1 MNKVSSRINKT
12 RALFFALLFLAPIS
26 LLADTSVSLGVSLN
40 GARWSGDNGSGRS
53 SFSSTEGGQFGL
65 SANLKIDR
73 FYAGISLQGGEYSFN
88 SGAPDQFTSGGA
100 VAVSDTKVEHSDFD
114 LLAGYYFWPQVSLFV
129 DLKGAGSRWTTNNY
143 EQNFGGLGIGV
154 SAYQPLQNDWLLFG
168 TLGFV
173 NGDVEETGSLVVGD
187 GTSRALTL
195 GGVYSLEKNQH
206 LNVGLRFRK
215 YRFDFDDGNQQDY
228 TLNGIFVG
236 YTHIFSW

>member
-1 MNKVSSRINKT
+1 MHMVSRRFNKT
-12 RALFFALLFLAPIS
+12 KLFFFALLLLAPVS

-65 SANLKIDR
+65 SANVKMDR

-88 SGAPDQFTSGGA
+88 SGAPDQFTSGGT
-100 VAVSDTKVEHSDFD
+100 VTVSDTRVEHSDFD

-129 DLKGAGSRWTTNNY
+129 DLKGSGSKWKNNNY
-143 EQNFGGLGIGV
+143 EQSFGGLGIGV
-154 SAYQPLQNDWLLFG
+154 SAYQPLNNDWLLFG

-173 NGDVEETGSLVVGD
+173 NGDVEETGSSVVGD
-187 GTSRALTL
+187 GASRALTL
-195 GGVYSLEKNQH
+195 GGVYSLDKNQH
-206 LNVGLRFRK
+206 LNVGLRFRR
-215 YRFDFDDGNQQDY
+215 YRFDYDDGNQQDY

-236 YTHIFSW
+236 YTHIFSL